1 MYMGYIC
8 RFAVLEI
15 KGWVVDQVVE
25 LLTQHEQGPGFNFW
39 KEGRKEGRERGREER
54 KERITDL
61 AGYGGTYL
69 YFQHVGGGGRRIVS
83 SRLTWLHN
91 EFQASQ
97 ERKRK
102 GEEKK
107 PLTDLF

>member
-39 KEGRKEGRERGREER
+39 KEGRKEGRKGAREGGKKGKNYRFSWLWWHIPVFPARGRWR
-54 KERITDL
+54 KEDCEFKANL
-61 AGYGGTYL
+61 AT
-69 YFQHVGGGGRRIVS
+69 
-83 SRLTWLHN
+83 
-91 EFQASQ
+91 
-97 ERKRK
+97 
-102 GEEKK
+102 
-107 PLTDLF
+107 